1 MRRSDLLDSPNR
13 RVPARFE
20 EARVRIA
27 LGSDHAGFRYK
38 ELFKAALLQGSYD
51 VEDLGAETDS
61 VPSDY
66 TVVSEVVARAVAE
79 GRADRGIIVAGS
91 GNGEAIVANKVHGV
105 RAAVCNDL
113 YTAELSRR
121 HNDAN
126 VLCVGQRVVGEPVAI
141 KILEIW
147 MSTPFDGGRHAGR
160 LENITALEERLK
172 KEYGA

>member
-1 MRRSDLLDSPNR
+1 M
-13 RVPARFE
+13 
-20 EARVRIA
+20 RIA

-38 ELFKAALLQGSYD
+38 ELFKAALTQAGHD
-51 VEDLGAETDS
+51 VDDLGADTDA

-66 TVVSEVVARAVAE
+66 TVVSEAVARAVAE

-91 GNGEAIVANKVHGV
+91 GNGEAIVANKIHGV

-113 YTAELSRR
+113 YTAELSRL

-126 VLCVGQRVVGEPVAI
+126 VLCVGQRVMGEPVAL
-141 KILEIW
+141 KILDIW
-147 MSTPFDGGRHAGR
+147 MRTQFEGARHIAR
-160 LENITALEERLK
+160 LENITALEERLR